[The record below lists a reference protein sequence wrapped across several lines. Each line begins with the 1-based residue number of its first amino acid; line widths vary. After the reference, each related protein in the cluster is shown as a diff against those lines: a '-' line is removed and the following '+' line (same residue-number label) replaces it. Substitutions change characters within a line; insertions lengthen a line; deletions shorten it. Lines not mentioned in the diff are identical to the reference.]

1 MAVRTRW
8 VDMNDGMNRPSILTQ
23 RVHRRVHR
31 WLALISLA
39 LSIPAF
45 AFAFSAYLRGGAHY
59 LSGTIAAALIG
70 IIFLGGAICASIAA
84 RSARIRGRVNQLPG
98 ADVTDVHLWSSARV
112 RCVLAICCLVISVLF
127 FVPAAIVYVEWRLSF
142 GVLES
147 ATTPPPLE
155 YFGMSAC
162 GVAFIS
168 IAIGLLYRQ
177 YRSTAW
183 GLLLF
188 LVLAVGFAVFDLF
201 FTRS

>member
-1 MAVRTRW
+1 M
-8 VDMNDGMNRPSILTQ
+8 DMNGGMSRSSVLTQ
-23 RVHRRVHR
+23 RVHNRVYR

-45 AFAFSAYLRGGAHY
+45 AFAFSAFLRGGAHY

-70 IIFLGGAICASIAA
+70 IIFLGGAFCSSIAA
-84 RSARIRGRVNQLPG
+84 RSARIRSRVNQLPC
-98 ADVTDVHLWSSARV
+98 ADVTDVHLWSSAWV
-112 RCVLAICCLVISVLF
+112 RWVLAVCCLVISVLF
-127 FVPAAIVYVEWRLSF
+127 FVPAAIVYVQWRSSF
-142 GVLES
+142 GVLEF

-155 YFGMSAC
+155 YFGTSAC

-177 YRSTAW
+177 HRITAW

-188 LVLAVGFAVFDLF
+188 LVVVIAFVASGLF
-201 FTRS
+201 FTRA